1 MSIWNAVKSALK
13 SGSREI
19 SKEYGKTPDFL
30 NAVAASAALV
40 ANADGSIEDAE
51 RTKTISLIRN
61 HSTLSQ
67 LYNGEQIESTVDR
80 MLKLSKDLSGKQ
92 ELARN
97 IDKICGL
104 EGGKTMAE
112 DVYLIAA
119 DIAAADGSV
128 GEEEQKVLTK
138 IAVRLS
144 VDPKKFEF

>member
-1 MSIWNAVKSALK
+1 MSIWNAIKSAVS
-13 SGSREI
+13 SGAREI
-19 SKEYGKTPDFL
+19 NKEYGKTPDFL

-61 HSTLSQ
+61 HSTLSK
-67 LYNGEQIESTVDR
+67 LYSGDQIETTVDR

-92 ELARN
+92 ELARA

-104 EGGKTMAE
+104 EGGKVMAE

-119 DIAAADGSV
+119 DIAASDGSV
-128 GEEEQKVLTK
+128 GEEEEKVLAK
-138 IAVRLS
+138 IATRLS
-144 VDPKKFEF
+144 VDTKKFEF